1 MRLTKYNGREIT
13 IFPKPGKTVQWQ
25 RFITA
30 RYITIVKSDKEK
42 IKERIKTTA
51 LSVPESNCH
60 DQRNEKRRNRSQISP
75 RWYILVMTVHR
86 PKQDDLLSDIPV

>member
-51 LSVPESNCH
+51 LLVPETNCH
-60 DQRNEKRRNRSQISP
+60 DQRNEKHRATNLTSLVCISYNSSSSKA
-75 RWYILVMTVHR
+75 R
-86 PKQDDLLSDIPV
+86 